1 MDHSRVN
8 QASSD
13 HSISPSSWIY
23 FGLCAITVVDA
34 FLQNDFLAQIGV
46 SLIVLFMALEFRR
59 VPTPQKIS
67 ATVLVVLAV
76 AMAGLSGQWDAI
88 IIEGISRARIF
99 LILFFAIAW
108 LQFPVKESPSL
119 NAVRSNIVSRPPG
132 RRYLFLTSGVHIL
145 GSVLNLAGLSLLTT
159 IVERQKQFSEKR
171 RLSVALMQGFTT
183 ASCWSPFYIG
193 MIVVLISIPG
203 VTWLELAPAG
213 GVMGVCALMTGW
225 AYDRMVLRT
234 SRADPVLDRPSPVSR
249 RHLAAAAFILCSL
262 VGLAMVMV
270 ELSGT
275 NIPVTLSIMGPV
287 FALIW
292 YGSIHST
299 EGSRLEKYRLLSF
312 NVVRSLSTY
321 RNEVLLFSAANMFG
335 AGMAVVLPSGD
346 MSAALNNLVPWP
358 DAKIIL
364 LMVTFLVA
372 SAVGLHP
379 IIVVIAVSAV
389 FPPSA
394 LGLDDR
400 IMALALVG
408 AWGVSTM
415 VSPFSGTTL
424 FMSRV
429 ANVPGHVIGWCW
441 SPPMV
446 LITISVITL
455 YVIGLRNLFT

>member
-1 MDHSRVN
+1 MTL
-8 QASSD
+8 ASSD
-13 HSISPSSWIY
+13 HSIAPSAWIY

-34 FLQNDFLAQIGV
+34 FLHSDFLDQIGV
-46 SLIVLFMALEFRR
+46 GLIVLFMVLEFRR

-67 ATVLVVLAV
+67 ATVLIVLAV
-76 AMAGLSGQWDAI
+76 VAAGLTDQWDAI
-88 IIEGISRARIF
+88 VLEGISRARIF

-119 NAVRSNIVSRPPG
+119 NAVRGNIVSRPPG

-159 IVERQKQFSEKR
+159 IVERQQQSSEKR

-193 MIVVLISIPG
+193 MIVVLISIPS

-213 GVMGVCALMTGW
+213 AVMAVCALLAGW
-225 AYDRMVLRT
+225 AFDRMLP
-234 SRADPVLDRPSPVSR
+234 RAGRAGRVPDRPSPVSR
-249 RHLAAAAFILCSL
+249 RHLAAAVFILCSL
-262 VGLAMVMV
+262 VGLAMAMV
-270 ELSGT
+270 ELTGT

-287 FALIW
+287 YALIW
-292 YGSIHST
+292 YGSLRT
-299 EGSRLEKYRLLSF
+299 ARELRLERYRQLSF
-312 NVVRSLSTY
+312 NVVRSLSGY
-321 RNEVLLFSAANMFG
+321 RNEVLLFAAANMFG
-335 AGMAVVLPSGD
+335 AGIAVVLPSGD
-346 MSAALNNLVPWP
+346 MSAALNALVPSP
-358 DAKIIL
+358 DVKIIL

-372 SAVGLHP
+372 SAAGLHP
-379 IIVVIAVSAV
+379 IIVVISVSAV

-394 LGLDDR
+394 LGLDDW

-429 ANVPGHVIGWCW
+429 AGVPGHVIGWRW

-446 LITISVITL
+446 LATISVITL
-455 YVIGLRNLFT
+455 YIIGLRNFFA